1 MNAVRNS
8 VIESWFSAER
18 VLPDMNFFIRLVLTI
33 LLLSAAWPAVAAVS
47 VPGAYLPD
55 EILVQLKPTASS
67 GDRNRLQALLGTSK
81 PMAFRSDV
89 LQVHLKSGLTVQKA
103 LALLKAEGAVAL
115 AQPNYRYQ
123 LFQSCT
129 PPTSASDAYDTS
141 SVIPNPACSVVT
153 GNGNVNWPYLLVN
166 APSAWTQLGANLACP
181 AASPVTVAVLDTGVA
196 SDYTQTRHPDLPS
209 SLFIPGYNSSGDW
222 GGDTTDT
229 VDNHGHGTMVTGIVA
244 AQWNNAGG
252 TNVCVAGTVPTGSF
266 NGGTV
271 GVAGYPGLVKIM
283 PVKAA
288 DSTGSLT
295 TGTVVEG
302 IYYAALHG
310 AKVINMSLGT
320 GADDPLEGE
329 AVTFALNQGC
339 VLVAAVGNAGN
350 IFPIS
355 YPAAF
360 PGVIAVG
367 AVGPTDTVTSYTQT
381 GAGMGM
387 VAPGGA
393 LVSLFNTFDTADN
406 FFGCILNC
414 PSPTLDT
421 AFQID
426 PCDNN
431 YAVASGTSL
440 ASPMVAGAAA
450 LLMAL
455 NPTLANTQVVQILEN
470 TAHQIIGVQGT
481 YNQVSGWGRLDLNAA
496 VLSALALGAQP
507 ALTITPTPLPATAT
521 PTPLPCVS
529 QPGASWTLQTSYDLQ
544 SVGGAVFD
552 VGDGN
557 GPRPFAL
564 GGGALSN
571 PITIAHWIPSTGW
584 HLFGTS
590 QAPLLNRI
598 HYNVVDFNNYIWVL
612 GGFLN
617 GTTYQNDT
625 WFSFDGFHYNLGT
638 SNAGFSGR
646 MDFGSAVFQNN
657 LWVLCGQTASG
668 LTNDAWLSTDG
679 SSWTAAATP
688 PFSARKGLAVVSFN
702 NRLWVLGG
710 QTAGGATNEIWSTG
724 DGTNWT
730 QSSPTTPAAIFSPR
744 AYPLAVVCANAIWVM
759 GGNTASGPVS
769 DVWVSQDGA
778 NWTQTLAQ
786 TPFGPVSQF
795 AQVSLSYAGQV
806 WSIGA
811 SGSYTANC
819 CALPTLTPTATQ
831 TFTPTLSPTVT
842 LSPTFTQTPTPTLTL
857 TLTISPTTTPSP
869 TVSPTPTMTL
879 SATPT
884 LTVGPS
890 EVVLG
895 PPYPNPVSTGGNVY
909 FDVQTP
915 GNAVLSFDIFTTAF
929 RKIGGGSSPISGK
942 VTLSWN
948 LRDQEDLPVANGLYY
963 LRVRVKGSQSFSQI
977 LKVLVLR

>member
-1 MNAVRNS
+1 MV
-8 VIESWFSAER
+8 
-18 VLPDMNFFIRLVLTI
+18 FILRFALI
-33 LLLSAAWPAVAAVS
+33 LLTLSLAWPSAAAVS
-47 VPGAYLPD
+47 TSDAYLPD
-55 EILVQLKPTASS
+55 EILVQFKPNGSS
-67 GDRNRLQALLGTSK
+67 LDLGRVQSLLGTYQ
-81 PMAFRSDV
+81 PLAFRSDV
-89 LQVHLKSGLTVQKA
+89 LQVYLKSGMTVPRA
-103 LALLKAEGAVAL
+103 LALVKALGDVAL
-115 AQPNYRYQ
+115 AQPDYRYQ
-123 LFQSCT
+123 LFQSCA
-129 PPTSASDAYDTS
+129 PPAAASDAYFTS
-141 SVIPNPACSVVT
+141 GVIPSPACGVVT

-166 APSAWTQLGANLACP
+166 APSAWAQLGANLACP
-181 AASPVTVAVLDTGVA
+181 SANPVTVAVLDSGVA
-196 SDYTQTRHPDLPS
+196 SDYSQTRHPDLPS

-229 VDNHGHGTMVTGIVA
+229 VDNHGHGTMVAGILA

-252 TNVCVAGTVPTGSF
+252 TNACTAGTVPAGSF

-283 PVKAA
+283 PVKGA

-302 IYYAALHG
+302 IYYAVLHG

-320 GADDPLEGE
+320 TANDPLEGQ

-339 VLVAAVGNAGN
+339 VVVAAVGNAGN
-350 IFPIS
+350 GVPLS

-360 PGVIAVG
+360 PGVIGVG
-367 AVGPTDTVTSYTQT
+367 AVGPADTVTSYTQT

-414 PSPTLDT
+414 PSPTVDT
-421 AFQID
+421 AFQVD

-440 ASPMVAGAAA
+440 AAPMVAGAAA
-450 LLMAL
+450 LLFAL

-470 TAHQIIGVQGT
+470 TAHQIIGAPGT
-481 YNQVSGWGRLDLNAA
+481 YNQTSGWGRLDLNAA

-507 ALTITPTPLPATAT
+507 ALTITPTPFPATAT
-521 PTPLPCVS
+521 PTPAACLS
-529 QPGASWTLQTSYDLQ
+529 QPGAFWSPQTTYDLQ

-557 GPRPFAL
+557 GPRPFEL

-571 PITIAHWIPSTGW
+571 PITIAHWIPAMGW
-584 HLFGTS
+584 SLFGTS

-598 HYNVVDFNNYIWVL
+598 HYNVAAFKNYIWVL
-612 GGFLN
+612 GGLLN
-617 GTTYQNDT
+617 GATYQNDT

-638 SNAGFSGR
+638 SNAGFAGR
-646 MDFGSAVFQNN
+646 LDFGSAVFQNN

-668 LTNDAWLSTDG
+668 LTNDAWSSSDG
-679 SSWTAAATP
+679 SSWSAAATP
-688 PFSARKGLAVVSFN
+688 PFSARKGLAVVAFN

-710 QTAGGATNEIWSTG
+710 QTAGGVTNDVWSTG
-724 DGTNWT
+724 DGINWT
-730 QSSPTTPAAIFSPR
+730 QSNPTTPGAIFSPR
-744 AYPLAVVCANAIWVM
+744 AYHLAVVCANSIWVM
-759 GGNTASGPVS
+759 GGQTASGPVS

-795 AQVSLSYAGQV
+795 AQVSLSYEGQV
-806 WSIGA
+806 WSVGA
-811 SGSYTANC
+811 SGSYTSNC
-819 CALPTLTPTATQ
+819 CALSTLTPTGTP
-831 TFTPTLSPTVT
+831 TFTPTATPTIT
-842 LSPTFTQTPTPTLTL
+842 LSPTATWTPTPSLTPTLTF
-857 TLTISPTTTPSP
+857 SPTMTSSP
-869 TVSPTPTMTL
+869 TVSPTPTITMSPTP
-879 SATPT
+879 SPT
-884 LTVGPS
+884 LGPV
-890 EVVLG
+890 EVTLG

-909 FDVQTP
+909 FDVQAP
-915 GNAVLSFDIFTTAF
+915 GNAVLSFDVFTTAF
-929 RKIGGGSSPISGK
+929 RKIGCASFPISGK
-942 VTLSWN
+942 TTLSWN
-948 LRDQEDLPVANGLYY
+948 LRDHEDLPVANGLYY